1 MKIPVKKFD
10 YVYDFE
16 TIVLK
21 EGKRHGAPITCI
33 GSTLC
38 SDSIDTLSNSLLLG
52 TS

>member
-21 EGKRHGAPITCI
+21 EEKRHEAPITCI
-33 GSTLC
+33 GPTLC
-38 SDSIDTLSNSLLLG
+38 SDSTNTLSNSLPLG